1 MEEGQIVEAKVYR
14 NEFYGLFLR
23 YGEEELFVHLP
34 EIPDQFPRPADHR
47 TLLYSVHRVRILRK
61 QPDKNQWISS
71 LRF

>member
-14 NEFYGLFLR
+14 TEFYGLFLR

-34 EIPDQFPRPADHR
+34 EIPDHFPRSADHGS
-47 TLLYSVHRVRILRK
+47 LLDSVQRVRILRK
-61 QPDKNQWISS
+61 HPNKNQWISS